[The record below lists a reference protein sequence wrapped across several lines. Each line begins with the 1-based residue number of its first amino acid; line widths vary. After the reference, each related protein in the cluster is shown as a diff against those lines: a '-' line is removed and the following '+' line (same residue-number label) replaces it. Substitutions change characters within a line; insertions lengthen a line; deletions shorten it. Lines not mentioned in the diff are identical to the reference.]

1 MYLYDTRMKLTLN
14 ELISYLFWFSFM
26 CITGRKWPKTAVL
39 GDSLTEENTLS
50 NSLNNSFEE
59 ELGHPFSDF
68 EGRQLCS
75 TPKKTLRNI
84 DLHVTCAANSQ
95 SLGVSLWDDDLLCTT
110 ELGTSLV
117 SDEPG
122 VIDSECVMLEKS
134 MDYKISDLGTSFVYA
149 EPDMFDPDFICN
161 VRATPKAIPTLVF
174 PKICEYVQYI
184 FKDLSCMHKYCY
196 DRGNSVCSILL
207 TKPALCKV
215 GFDQAITANNTFH

>member
-1 MYLYDTRMKLTLN
+1 MN
-14 ELISYLFWFSFM
+14 WFLICFDSVL
-26 CITGRKWPKTAVL
+26 CAVQEESDQRQLSL

-134 MDYKISDLGTSFVYA
+134 VDYKISDLGNSFVDA

-161 VRATPKAIPTLVF
+161 VWATPKAILTLVF
-174 PKICEYVQYI
+174 PKICEYVQY
-184 FKDLSCMHKYCY
+184 LQ
-196 DRGNSVCSILL
+196 RSVLHAQILL
-207 TKPALCKV
+207 W
-215 GFDQAITANNTFH
+215 